1 MVVGMALA
9 LLWPLWPGTWALDQ
23 ETAPPRSLSYVESSI
38 GLRPPAWEEG
48 DSELEMADVNG
59 DGNVDIISVG
69 DHGNPEV
76 NSEEKGIMV
85 WLGNGAGRWSYRQ
98 YGCLGYGGVAVG
110 DVNDDGLADIGYG
123 FHHDWCFSSSP
134 DPELGDDL
142 LEVALGDGSGSMW
155 TPWDHDDLVAHGQE
169 WGLFCTDFA
178 DADGDGDL
186 DLGASGFGGSGGTH
200 VYLNQ
205 RDGHWK
211 RGFGYLGGN
220 SYHVFEFG
228 DFDNDGQAD
237 IGASKSDGAIWYGDG
252 EGFFLAENGNL
263 PAAGLP
269 GLGIG
274 DVDGDG
280 HDDIS
285 FCNGNENG
293 EVWLWRSRSQ
303 WLNVSTGIPATGTCQ
318 QSQLHD
324 MDGDGLADLVT
335 FGDRQG
341 YVFVR
346 TGEFGWSESAHFT
359 TPDTGHSSR
368 AFRVGG
374 DVDHNGYADMTFV
387 HTHDGPG
394 FFENNALRVYRE
406 ASAPLAASV
415 RIVHPGP
422 HRVLLAGS
430 VQFFEWAAAV
440 PALQVATVNLELSTT
455 GPGGPFLPLATDLP
469 NSGRHQMVVPPRYSD
484 QCHLRITATSASSS
498 VSAVSVEPFTIAR
511 RPVPLDL
518 QIGAQSRLHW
528 SDDLARQ
535 RYNLYRGDWET
546 FRQTHQLTQEPALV
560 PGAFRWCFLD
570 SLEQFDLFYTPPPGR
585 MVYYLVN
592 GIRVVED
599 GQQAGVAVPMA
610 ESPLGQR
617 SNAVMRVNSHPCPGG

>member
-1 MVVGMALA
+1 MGHGSVHLKWGVIVGIAWALLG
-9 LLWPLWPGTWALDQ
+9 LLWPGAWA
-23 ETAPPRSLSYVESSI
+23 LSYVESSS

-48 DSELEMADVNG
+48 DAELEMADVNG

-76 NSEEKGIMV
+76 NSDEKGIMV
-85 WLGNGAGRWSYRQ
+85 WLGDGAGRWSYRQ

-211 RGFGYLGGN
+211 RGFGYIGGN

-252 EGFFLAENGNL
+252 
-263 PAAGLP
+263 
-269 GLGIG
+269 
-274 DVDGDG
+274 

-285 FCNGNENG
+285 FCNGDENG
-293 EVWLWRSRSQ
+293 EVWLWRSRNE
-303 WLNVSTGIPATGTCQ
+303 WLNISTGIPATGTCQ
-318 QSQLHD
+318 DSQLHD

-341 YVFVR
+341 HVFVR
-346 TGEFGWSESAHFT
+346 SGEFGWSEAAQFT
-359 TPDTGHSSR
+359 TPDTGHTSR

-394 FFENNALRVYRE
+394 FFEGNALRVYRE
-406 ASAPLAASV
+406 ASSPPGLSV
-415 RIVHPGP
+415 RVVHPGP
-422 HRVLLAGS
+422 NRVLLAGS

-440 PALQVATVNLELSTT
+440 PALQVATVDLELSTT
-455 GPGGPFLPLATDLP
+455 GPDGPFLPLATDLP
-469 NSGRHQMVVPPRYSD
+469 NSGRHQLVIPPRYSD
-484 QCHLRITATSASSS
+484 QCHLRVTATSASAG
-498 VSAVSVEPFTIAR
+498 VSAVSAEPFTIAR
-511 RPVPLDL
+511 RPIPLVL
-518 QIGAQSRLHW
+518 QIDAQSRVHW
-528 SDDLARQ
+528 SDDLDRQ

-546 FRQTHQLTQEPALV
+546 FRQTQQLTQEPALV

-570 SLEQFDLFYTPPPGR
+570 SLEQFDPLYTPPSRP
-585 MVYYLVN
+585 
-592 GIRVVED
+592 D
-599 GQQAGVAVPMA
+599 GLLP
-610 ESPLGQR
+610 GQR
-617 SNAVMRVNSHPCPGG
+617 HPDERRRTAARRRRSHGGIAARAGSRRGNAREQPSLP